1 MSAARPEKT
10 RPLIAT
16 NILALS
22 GSLGRRSSNT
32 ELLRAAQRLCAGA
45 AQVVIY
51 EGLRDIAPF
60 DPDLEDDAAPEPVKN
75 LRALISSADG
85 VLISSP
91 EYAHGVSGVLKNALD
106 WTVSTGDFYDKAVAV
121 LNASPRATIALEAMK
136 ENLRTMGARLVE
148 EASITVAVMSRRLDA
163 DEIAADAEIAGAVRS
178 AMTAFVR
185 GIDALKLAKAA
196 MESGN

>member
-1 MSAARPEKT
+1 MK
-10 RPLIAT
+10 
-16 NILALS
+16 ILAVS

-32 ELLRAAQRLCAGA
+32 ELLRAAQQLYVGDAK
-45 AQVVIY
+45 VVIY

-60 DPDLEDDAAPEPVKN
+60 DPDLDDDAAPQPVKKF
-75 LRALISSADG
+75 RELIRSADG

-136 ENLRTMGARLVE
+136 ENLRTMGSKLVE

-163 DEIAADAEIAGAVRS
+163 DEIAADPEIAGAVRS
-178 AMTAFVR
+178 AMAAFVR
-185 GIDALKLAKAA
+185 GIEAIGLAKAA
-196 MESGN
+196 TESGN